1 MRPKRL
7 NLVVPH
13 RYEHTDAVLR
23 ILIGLNIIPL
33 IGWRLLPEFM
43 QKHFLCSNSN
53 VRQGRWWTLLLA
65 CFSHSDPSHICNNM
79 LALWEV
85 GKSLHPL
92 IGTMPLLGLYGIS
105 GIASNWAHLIVSRR
119 RDSDFYNSSCLGASG
134 SISAITSMGAVLRPV
149 ALVTIGQVQ
158 VPMVIYACVFFLWE
172 SYNSVKTRSRTDDNI
187 AHPVHA
193 AGAAI
198 GLLYGY
204 VWRLQAGQ
212 SLKAADV
219 LDLFRQYSGAV
230 SDLLEQFM
238 RTD

>member
-119 RDSDFYNSSCLGASG
+119 TDSDFYNSSCLGASG

-149 ALVTIGQVQ
+149 DVVTIGEVQ
-158 VPMVIYACVFFLWE
+158 VPLVIYAGVFFLWE
-172 SYNSVKTRSRTDDNI
+172 SYNSVKTRARTDDNI

-204 VWRLQAGQ
+204 LWRLRARQ

-230 SDLLEQFM
+230 LDLLVQF
-238 RTD
+238 RLQ